1 MKTIKLLTFF
11 LLTILISCNLNFYG
25 DIDLGADFYYMV
37 EPAFNSIV
45 TPVDKKKPYNASTF
59 IIREVETIGVNN
71 DKILVTS
78 IVNDTLKYWVIDK
91 TKESKELGYDKKS
104 NLRLSNVT
112 QIDSIGYA
120 KIQKEENIIMK
131 TKSDYRKKSHYE

>member
-1 MKTIKLLTFF
+1 MQTIKLTTFF
-11 LLTILISCNLNFYG
+11 LLTILTSCNLNFYG
-25 DIDLGADFYYMV
+25 DIDLGADFYYVV
-37 EPAFNSIV
+37 EPTFNCIV
-45 TPVDKKKPYNASTF
+45 TPVDKKKPYNASIF
-59 IIREVETIGVNN
+59 IIRDVETLGVNK

-120 KIQKEENIIMK
+120 KIQKEENIKMK
-131 TKSDYRKKSHYE
+131 TKSDYRKKLHYE